1 MGRAPEASLDIA
13 GVRIVDQTTED
24 LKLGLKGF
32 TMTGRP
38 LRAALA
44 VLAFAALAALAAVRR
59 CQRQHQLDFRA
70 YAHAQAQLRLSSAN
84 YVNVILSG
92 FPPFTPFEGTLEFDG
107 AGIGPIQLTTDE
119 NGNFD
124 SSSVGFVGSF
134 EPVTFTA
141 TIVWAGGTLRESLFV
156 DCSKPASKEDCK
168 NGGWRNYPQFNNQ
181 GLCLAFVSGGKSPAG
196 A

>member
-1 MGRAPEASLDIA
+1 MKMKLILAVA
-13 GVRIVDQTTED
+13 IVGT
-24 LKLGLKGF
+24 
-32 TMTGRP
+32 
-38 LRAALA
+38 ALA
-44 VLAFAALAALAAVRR
+44 LPSISNAAPAAAASASTSSISGPTLTLKRN
-59 CQRQHQLDFRA
+59 CDFPP
-70 YAHAQAQLRLSSAN
+70 AN

-181 GLCLAFVSGGKSPAG
+181 GLCLAFVERGP
-196 A
+196 

>member
-1 MGRAPEASLDIA
+1 MK
-13 GVRIVDQTTED
+13 
-24 LKLGLKGF
+24 LKLILTTATVGV
-32 TMTGRP
+32 
-38 LRAALA
+38 ALA
-44 VLAFAALAALAAVRR
+44 LPSISNAAPAAAASASTSSISGPTLTLKRN
-59 CQRQHQLDFRA
+59 CDFPP
-70 YAHAQAQLRLSSAN
+70 AN

-92 FPPFTPFEGTLEFDG
+92 FPPFTPFGGTLEFDG

-134 EPVTFTA
+134 EPVTFRA

-181 GLCLAFVSGGKSPAG
+181 GLCLAFVERGP
-196 A
+196 

>member
-1 MGRAPEASLDIA
+1 
-13 GVRIVDQTTED
+13 
-24 LKLGLKGF
+24 
-32 TMTGRP
+32 MTGRP

-44 VLAFAALAALAAVRR
+44 VLAFAALAALAPYAVAGASASSISKPTLTLKRN
-59 CQRQHQLDFRA
+59 CDFPP
-70 YAHAQAQLRLSSAN
+70 AN

-92 FPPFTPFEGTLEFDG
+92 FPPFTPFEATLGFDG
-107 AGIGPIQLTTDE
+107 NEIGPIQLTTDE
-119 NGNFD
+119 NGSFD
-124 SSSVGFVGSF
+124 SSSVGFIGPL

-168 NGGWRNYPQFNNQ
+168 NGVWRDFPDFKNQ
-181 GLCLAFVSGGKSPAG
+181 GQCVAFVSGGKSPAG